1 LGGGGGAAA
10 DPGGPVLTIDVSA
23 GSGVDVLSSM
33 RVYHWQLDGWTRL
46 TLGFT
51 LLAPSRVE
59 FRGLYPAEGYEVLL
73 AEVTLEP
80 LLTEEEP

>member
-1 LGGGGGAAA
+1 
-10 DPGGPVLTIDVSA
+10 
-23 GSGVDVLSSM
+23 M

-51 LLAPSRVE
+51 LPAPSRVE
-59 FRGLYPAEGYEVLL
+59 FRGLYLAEGYEVLL

-80 LLTEEEP
+80 LPTEEP